1 MIKLRYGR
9 MFRDALDGEHGLDR
23 ARLPG
28 LVSRF
33 GLILADVRNRRAA
46 GEYGFYRL
54 VDQATTVR
62 QIQAFAEG
70 VGQAYDH
77 VLVLG
82 IGGSALGTKALLNAL
97 RRPAW
102 NEWDD
107 EGRDF
112 FPRLTILENIDATT
126 VAAALE
132 RIDPRRVLVNVISKS
147 GGTAETMSQY
157 LVVREWLEQALGSAA
172 SRHLVFTT
180 DPARGALREIA
191 QREHI
196 ATLDVP
202 PEVGGRFSVLSP
214 VGLLPAALVG
224 IDVEALLA
232 GARLAVERSE
242 SDDLLQ
248 NAAALYAGLHWAADT
263 SLGARVH
270 VLMPYTDRLREFAEW
285 YRQLWAESLGK
296 RVDRNGKAVHVGPTP
311 VGAVG
316 ATDQHSQVQLF
327 MEGPYDKVITFMTV
341 DDLGV
346 DVPIPRPPD
355 PSAGSGQA
363 PSTSSGQAPSTS
375 LGQAPS
381 ISSGQALPPDL
392 AYLPG
397 HTLGELL
404 RAEYQATSAA
414 LAEMGKMSCTLT
426 LPDLT
431 PATMGE
437 AIMFYQLATGYA
449 GAWYG
454 IDPFDQPGVELGKRL
469 TYAAMGRPG
478 YETESREPPSTTDEV

>member
-9 MFRDALDGEHGLDR
+9 MFRDALDGDHGLDR
-23 ARLPG
+23 ARLAE
-28 LVSRF
+28 LATRF
-33 GLILADVRNRRAA
+33 RLIQADVRNRRAA

-62 QIQAFAEG
+62 QIQTFAEG

-112 FPRLTILENIDATT
+112 FPRLTILENVDPTT
-126 VAAALE
+126 VEAALE

-147 GGTAETMSQY
+147 GGTAETMAQY

-172 SRHLVFTT
+172 SRHFVFTT
-180 DPARGALREIA
+180 DPARGALRELA

-202 PEVGGRFSVLSP
+202 HEVGGRFSVLSP

-224 IDVEALLA
+224 IDVDGLLA

-248 NAAALYAGLHWAADT
+248 NPAALYAGLHWAADT
-263 SLGARVH
+263 GLGARVH

-285 YRQLWAESLGK
+285 FRQLWAESLGK
-296 RVDRNGKAVHVGPTP
+296 RVDRNGTRVHVGPTP

-327 MEGPYDKVITFMTV
+327 MEGPYDKVITFVTV

-346 DVPIPRPPD
+346 DVTIPKR
-355 PSAGSGQA
+355 
-363 PSTSSGQAPSTS
+363 
-375 LGQAPS
+375 
-381 ISSGQALPPDL
+381 PDL
-392 AYLPG
+392 PSDLEYLPG
-397 HTLGELL
+397 HTLGQLL
-404 RAEYQATSAA
+404 RAEYEATSAA
-414 LAEMGKMSCTLT
+414 LAQMGRMSCSLS

-431 PATMGE
+431 PATLGE

-478 YETESREPPSTTDEV
+478 YKSEPSKAPSSTDEV

>member
-1 MIKLRYGR
+1 MKLAYGR
-9 MFRDALDGEHGLDR
+9 MLQDGLDGRHGLPR
-23 ARLPG
+23 ARLAE
-28 LVSRF
+28 LAERF
-33 GLILADVRNRRAA
+33 GAVQNEVRRRRAA
-46 GEYGFYRL
+46 GEYGFYGL
-54 VDQATTVR
+54 VDQGETIR
-62 QIQAFAEG
+62 QITTFAEG
-70 VGQAYDH
+70 LGQAHDH

-107 EGRDF
+107 EGREF
-112 FPRLTILENIDATT
+112 YPRLTVLENVDPTT
-126 VAAALE
+126 VGAALA

-147 GGTAETMSQY
+147 GGTAETMAQY
-157 LVVREWLEQALGSAA
+157 LVVRAWLEEALGDAA

-180 DPARGALREIA
+180 DPARGALRELA
-191 QREHI
+191 SREAI
-196 ATLDVP
+196 VTLDVP
-202 PEVGGRFSVLSP
+202 PNIGGRFSVLSP

-224 IDVEALLA
+224 IDVAALLG
-232 GARLAVERSE
+232 GARRAIERAE
-242 SDDLLQ
+242 SDDLLR
-248 NAAALYAGLHWAADT
+248 NPAALYAALHWAADT
-263 SLGARVH
+263 DLGARIH

-296 RVDRNGKAVHVGPTP
+296 RTDREGRTVHVGATP
-311 VGAVG
+311 VAAVG

-327 MEGPYDKVITFMTV
+327 MEGPFDKVITFV
-341 DDLGV
+341 RLERFGDDL
-346 DVPIPRPPD
+346 DIPARPD
-355 PSAGSGQA
+355 AA
-363 PSTSSGQAPSTS
+363 PGGGPE
-375 LGQAPS
+375 
-381 ISSGQALPPDL
+381 LPPDL

-404 RAEYQATSAA
+404 NAEYEATSAA
-414 LAEMGKMSCTLT
+414 LAEMGRMSCTLH
-426 LPDLT
+426 LPELT
-431 PATMGE
+431 PETLGE

-478 YETESREPPSTTDEV
+478 YESKARPPSPADEV

>member
-1 MIKLRYGR
+1 VIKLLYGR
-9 MFRDALDGEHGLDR
+9 MFREGLDNQHGLVR
-23 ARLPG
+23 ARLTE
-28 LVSRF
+28 LASRF
-33 GLILADVRNRRAA
+33 GAVQAEVRQRHAA

-54 VDQATTVR
+54 VEQGPTVR
-62 QIQAFAEG
+62 AIKTFAEG
-70 VGQAYDH
+70 LGQAHDH

-82 IGGSALGTKALLNAL
+82 IGGSALGTKALLTAL

-112 FPRLTILENIDATT
+112 FPRLTVLENIDPTS
-126 VAAALE
+126 VSAALQ

-147 GGTAETMSQY
+147 GGTAETMAQY
-157 LVVREWLEQALGSAA
+157 LVVRAWLEEALGPAA

-180 DPARGALREIA
+180 DPAKGALRELA
-191 QREHI
+191 QRDHI

-224 IDVEALLA
+224 VDIDALLD
-232 GARLAVERSE
+232 GARRALERSE

-248 NAAALYAGLHWAADT
+248 NPAALYAALHWAADT
-263 SLGARVH
+263 ELGARVH

-296 RVDRNGKAVHVGPTP
+296 RVDRGGRTVHVGPTP
-311 VGAVG
+311 VAAVG

-327 MEGPYDKVITFMTV
+327 MEGPFDKVITFVTV
-341 DDLGV
+341 ENLGV
-346 DVPIPRPPD
+346 DVKIPRPGPGV
-355 PSAGSGQA
+355 P
-363 PSTSSGQAPSTS
+363 
-375 LGQAPS
+375 
-381 ISSGQALPPDL
+381 LPADL
-392 AYLPG
+392 DYLPG

-404 RAEYQATSAA
+404 RAEYEATSAA
-414 LAEMGKMSCTLT
+414 LAQMGRMNCTLR

-431 PATMGE
+431 AATVGE
-437 AIMFYQLATGYA
+437 AIMFFQLATGYA
-449 GAWYG
+449 GVWYG

-469 TYAAMGRPG
+469 IYAAMGRPG
-478 YETESREPPSTTDEV
+478 YEPESRQAAVSTDEI

>member
-1 MIKLRYGR
+1 VIKLLYGR
-9 MFRDALDGEHGLDR
+9 MLQEALDGEHGLPR
-23 ARLPG
+23 GRLSELAR
-28 LVSRF
+28 RF
-33 GLILADVRNRRAA
+33 GSVQAEVRKRRTA
-46 GEYGFYRL
+46 GEYGFYNL
-54 VDQATTVR
+54 VNQGPTVR
-62 QIQAFAEG
+62 AIQTFAEG
-70 VGQAYDH
+70 LGQAHDH

-112 FPRLTILENIDATT
+112 FPRLTVLENIDPTS

-147 GGTAETMSQY
+147 GGTAETMAQY
-157 LVVREWLEQALGSAA
+157 LVVRAWLEEALGPAA
-172 SRHLVFTT
+172 YRHLVFTT
-180 DPARGALREIA
+180 DPVRGALRELA

-202 PEVGGRFSVLSP
+202 SEVGGRFSVLSP

-224 IDVEALLA
+224 IDIDGLLE
-232 GARLAVERSE
+232 GARRALERAE

-248 NAAALYAGLHWAADT
+248 NPPALYAALHWDADT
-263 SLGARVH
+263 SHQARVH

-296 RVDRNGKAVHVGPTP
+296 RINREGRTVHLGPTP
-311 VGAVG
+311 AAAVG

-327 MEGPYDKVITFMTV
+327 MEGPFDKVITFVTV
-341 DDLGV
+341 EDLGV
-346 DVPIPRPPD
+346 DVDIPRPG
-355 PSAGSGQA
+355 SA
-363 PSTSSGQAPSTS
+363 PE
-375 LGQAPS
+375 
-381 ISSGQALPPDL
+381 LPPDL
-392 AYLPG
+392 EYLPG

-404 RAEYQATSAA
+404 RAEYEATSAA
-414 LAEMGKMSCTLT
+414 LAQMGRMNCTLRF
-426 LPDLT
+426 PDLSA
-431 PATMGE
+431 ATLGE
-437 AIMFYQLATGYA
+437 GIMFFQLATGYA
-449 GAWYG
+449 GVWYG

-469 TYAAMGRPG
+469 IYAAMGRPG
-478 YETESREPPSTTDEV
+478 YQPQEPVAASSADEV

>member
-1 MIKLRYGR
+1 VIKLRYGR
-9 MFRDALDGEHGLDR
+9 MFKDALDQEHGLPR
-23 ARLPG
+23 TRLAQLAG
-28 LVSRF
+28 RF
-33 GLILADVRNRRAA
+33 TAVQAEVRQRRAA
-46 GEYGFYRL
+46 GEYGFYQL
-54 VDQATTVR
+54 VDQGPTVHT
-62 QIQAFAEG
+62 IKTFAEG
-70 VGQAYDH
+70 LGQAHDH

-112 FPRLTILENIDATT
+112 FPRLTVLENVDPTS
-126 VAAALE
+126 VSAALQ

-147 GGTAETMSQY
+147 GGTAETMAQY
-157 LVVREWLEQALGSAA
+157 LVVRAWLEEALGSAA
-172 SRHLVFTT
+172 YRHLVFTT
-180 DPARGALREIA
+180 DPARGALRELA

-202 PEVGGRFSVLSP
+202 PQIGGRFSVLSP

-224 IDVEALLA
+224 IDIDGLLE
-232 GARLAVERSE
+232 GARRALERAE

-248 NAAALYAGLHWAADT
+248 NPAGLYAALHWAADT
-263 SLGARVH
+263 ELGARID

-296 RVDRNGKAVHVGPTP
+296 RVDRSGKAVHVGPTP
-311 VGAVG
+311 VAAVG

-327 MEGPYDKVITFMTV
+327 MEGPFDKVITFVTV
-341 DDLGV
+341 EDLGV
-346 DVPIPRPPD
+346 DVKIPRP
-355 PSAGSGQA
+355 GSGQ
-363 PSTSSGQAPSTS
+363 G
-375 LGQAPS
+375 
-381 ISSGQALPPDL
+381 LPPDL
-392 AYLPG
+392 DYLSG
-397 HTLGELL
+397 HTLSELL
-404 RAEYQATSAA
+404 RAESEATSTA
-414 LAEMGKMSCTLT
+414 LAQMGRMNCTLQ

-431 PATMGE
+431 AATLGE
-437 AIMFYQLATGYA
+437 AIMFFQLATGYA
-449 GAWYG
+449 GVWYG

-478 YETESREPPSTTDEV
+478 YPQQGPTAGSSGDEA